1 MAKRILITSTDLMM
15 AQFLLPHVKNLS
27 QNGYVVD
34 IACCNVGNKIDIISK
49 SLEGYINKFHIVRT
63 VRSPFSPK
71 NIKGYKDMKN
81 IITKND
87 YDFIWTNEPVMGVV
101 TRLAARKK
109 RKQNLLKV
117 LYMAHGFHFFK
128 GAPLMNWMLF
138 YPIEFLASFWTDLLV
153 TVNREDFSRA
163 KKLHAKEVK
172 YIHGIGINTERLNL
186 NSNTQ
191 IRKELNLDENAFLV
205 LSVGELNKN
214 KNQKTIIKAL
224 AQINDQN
231 VHYIL
236 CGKGDQDANLKA
248 LAEELNVADRV
259 HFLGYRTDVVN
270 ICAQSDVFVMPS
282 LREGLPVA
290 SLEAMYCG
298 LPLVTSNIRGLVDIM
313 ENGVSGYLCSPTD
326 YTAFANGIKAIKDN
340 EGLRK
345 SMAEKNKEIV
355 IPYCIENTIK
365 EVYKLFSG
373 Q

>member
-15 AQFLLPHVKNLS
+15 AQFLLPHVKNFS

-34 IACCNVGNKIDIISK
+34 IACSNVGNKVDLISA
-49 SLEGYINKFHIVRT
+49 SLDGYINNFHIVRT
-63 VRSPFSPK
+63 VRSPLSLN

-81 IITKND
+81 IIAQND

-128 GAPLMNWMLF
+128 GAPLLNWLLF

-172 YIHGIGINTERLNL
+172 YIHGIGINTERLNKT
-186 NSNTQ
+186 SDTQ
-191 IRKELNLDENAFLV
+191 IRKELNLDENSFLV

-214 KNQKTIIKAL
+214 KNQKVIIKAL
-224 AQINDQN
+224 SNIDNKN
-231 VHYIL
+231 VHYVL
-236 CGKGDQDANLKA
+236 CGKGDQHENLKA
-248 LAEELNVADRV
+248 LAEELNVSDRV

-282 LREGLPVA
+282 FREGLPVA